1 MGKKGEER
9 GRRKKGPFNN
19 KMRNETKEAEC
30 FNILLLLGL
39 LKGVAP
45 VFEHEHTATLL
56 TKLFVVALDQRRGE
70 VCPGKTVVLVLV
82 RRPVMSTKNLDL
94 CQKPSSFFLLAR
106 NSTLGWDFN

>member
-1 MGKKGEER
+1 
-9 GRRKKGPFNN
+9 
-19 KMRNETKEAEC
+19 MRNETKEAEC

-45 VFEHEHTATLL
+45 VLEHEHTATLL
-56 TKLFVVALDQRRGE
+56 TKLLVVALDQRRGE
-70 VCPGKTVVLVLV
+70 VCPRKTVVLVLV